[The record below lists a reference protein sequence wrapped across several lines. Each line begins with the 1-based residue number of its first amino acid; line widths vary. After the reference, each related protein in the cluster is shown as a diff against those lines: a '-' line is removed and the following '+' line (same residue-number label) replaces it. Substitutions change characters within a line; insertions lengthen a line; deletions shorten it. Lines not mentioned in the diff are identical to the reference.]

1 MIAKAGG
8 YFRRPFKGYR
18 GLNQGNPMF
27 PTISNVVMDAVIR
40 SWVAVVAPSEDGT
53 EKLGLSIQYLE
64 VYFYSNRGLVTSTQ
78 TDWLKRAFE
87 LLVRL
92 FN

>member
-1 MIAKAGG
+1 MARDGG
-8 YFRRPFKGYR
+8 YFGILFKGYH
-18 GLNQGNPMF
+18 GVTQVDPLS
-27 PTISNVVMDAVIR
+27 PTIFNVVMDAVIR

-53 EKLGLSIQYLE
+53 EKLGVSIKDLE

-87 LLVRL
+87 VLVRL